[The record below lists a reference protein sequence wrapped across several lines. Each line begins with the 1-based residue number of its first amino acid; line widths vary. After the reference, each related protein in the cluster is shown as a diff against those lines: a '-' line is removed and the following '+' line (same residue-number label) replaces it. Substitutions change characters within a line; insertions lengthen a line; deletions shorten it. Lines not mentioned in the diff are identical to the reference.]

1 MSHNDQINICLR
13 QFKNM
18 GASAEQLTDEYRKLL
33 NDQAYLS
40 EWVNFLLLGVY

>member
-13 QFKNM
+13 QFKAM
-18 GASAEQLTDEYRKLL
+18 GATMEQLAEEYLRLKA
-33 NDQAYLS
+33 DQVYLG